1 MHQHYLLLISLMAA
15 SALVPES
22 IGVVGVGTISSAAV
36 RGLCRSSNA
45 QFVLSPRNAAKAK
58 ALEQEFESGA
68 HRHNNQAV
76 VDACDCVLL
85 AVLPGQAEQVCE
97 PLQFREGQL
106 VISLMAGVPLSDIER
121 WCGPAECSLACP
133 LPAIAENAGTT
144 IVTPPEPRTVAVFEK
159 LGTAVPV
166 ADGRPV
172 QAPPS
177 DDLRDGRPLRAPEN
191 GPGLARHKR
200 RRRDGGVG
208 VRRWRVPHDDPRRSK
223 RKTVDLIGPGRGAD
237 AGRHERDGHRRAK
250 GGRRLHPRTL
260 AAGLDLLAAVRRR
273 PSLAPAKRGK

>member
-1 MHQHYLLLISLMAA
+1 MQRTAGLLIILMAA

-45 QFVLSPRNAAKAK
+45 QFVLSPRNAAKAQ
-58 ALEQEFESGA
+58 ALEQEFDTVRIA
-68 HRHNNQAV
+68 TDNQAV

-85 AVLPGQAEQVCE
+85 AVLPGQAQNVCE
-97 PLQFREGQL
+97 PLQFRQGQL

-121 WCGPAECSLACP
+121 WCGPAVCSLACP

-166 ADGRPV
+166 ATEDQFKRLQAMTCVMGDLYARQKTAQDWLVANGVDATARIRKACPDTQVVVLSMHATAAHVRP
-172 QAPPS
+172 A
-177 DDLRDGRPLRAPEN
+177 LRA
-191 GPGLARHKR
+191 GAR
-200 RRRDGGVG
+200 
-208 VRRWRVPHDDPRRSK
+208 
-223 RKTVDLIGPGRGAD
+223 
-237 AGRHERDGHRRAK
+237 
-250 GGRRLHPRTL
+250 
-260 AAGLDLLAAVRRR
+260 
-273 PSLAPAKRGK
+273 